1 MKELLNKIHSDV
13 RLSAIF
19 YGVLSSLAATVLWN
33 YSWAVL
39 TWLGG
44 YSFGLLEGF
53 VDSRFTKAATLEP
66 TNYSYLLIALL
77 FIVIA
82 IGWFEISG
90 RIKKDLNERL
100 GNPEGAEKPDNNNN
114 EIPRWVPKAFFA
126 VRMMILFY
134 LLSGLLFIT
143 GEVIVLNAISDFNQH
158 IRIIT
163 PYVTEEE
170 KDMVLS
176 KWSQIRGLE
185 DYNNIYGELLKIA
198 KENNLTL
205 YKNKTY

>member
-1 MKELLNKIHSDV
+1 MKNLLNKIHSDV

-19 YGVLSSLAATVLWN
+19 YGVISSLLASVLWN
-33 YSWAVL
+33 YSWSIL
-39 TWLGG
+39 TWLGE
-44 YSFGLLEGF
+44 YSFGLLERF

-90 RIKKDLNERL
+90 RIKRNINERL
-100 GNPEGAEKPDNNNN
+100 EDLEVTDQPDNN
-114 EIPRWVPKAFFA
+114 EIPRWVPKAFLA
-126 VRMMILFY
+126 VRVMVVLY

-163 PYVTEEE
+163 PYITVEE
-170 KDMVLS
+170 KDMLLS
-176 KWSQIRGLE
+176 NWSQMRGLG
-185 DYNNIYGELLKIA
+185 DYNKIYDELLKIA

-205 YKNKTY
+205 YNNKTY